1 MLTATNKADVRHDGR
16 CENRNMCV
24 YYSRRCNDQ
33 MFVEGCTHREMTME
47 LKHSNGIAY
56 HRNTDTRES

>member
-1 MLTATNKADVRHDGR
+1 MLTATNKADVRQDGR

-33 MFVEGCTHREMTME
+33 MFVDGCTHRERA
-47 LKHSNGIAY
+47 N
-56 HRNTDTRES
+56 